1 MILAIDVKYNNE
13 EAIAKAVGV
22 LFNRMDKMP
31 ERTIIKYVQNI
42 HAYIPGLFYKRELPC
57 ILEILKDVNLTDI
70 EAIIVDGHVYIDN
83 ENNYGL
89 GAHLWQNLNGA
100 IAVIGVAKTEFR
112 SNKETVIKVFRGE
125 SIKPLYVSA
134 IGMSNIE
141 AANIIKQ
148 MHGEYRMPTVLKEVD
163 RLTKEENVMPLS

>member
-57 ILEILKDVNLTDI
+57 ILEILKDMNLNDI

-83 ENNYGL
+83 EKANGL
-89 GAHLWQNLNGA
+89 GAHLWQSLNGEL
-100 IAVIGVAKTEFR
+100 AVIGVAKTEFI
-112 SNKETVIKVFRGE
+112 SNRETVNKVFRGE

-134 IGMSNIE
+134 IGMSNLE
-141 AANIIKQ
+141 AANLIKQ
-148 MHGEYRMPTVLKEVD
+148 MHGEYRMPTILKEVD
-163 RLTKEENVMPLS
+163 SLTKV